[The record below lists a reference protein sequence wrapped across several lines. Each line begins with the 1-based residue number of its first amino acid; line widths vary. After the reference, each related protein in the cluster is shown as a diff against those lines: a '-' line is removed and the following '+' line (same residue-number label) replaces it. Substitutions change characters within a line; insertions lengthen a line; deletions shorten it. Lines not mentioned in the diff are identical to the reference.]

1 MSDILRTAEK
11 VLENGFNVST
21 GYGFG
26 IRVCVILFKIITERL
41 ELIGSGNHCV
51 IPLCIKHR
59 TSKEGISSTFVQ
71 TTFSLRLLRKIGSGK
86 IEISLNEVPS
96 LRFCRKSLVLHDGF
110 HILVI
115 NNDFLIAFYK
125 VEIDIGPHKTDFRL
139 KTGFVCIGHL
149 SIFLQI
155 AESLVDVGNLAV
167 TGAPI
172 AHIGVDIAGL
182 DGVVLSVG
190 ELARDEGQRV
200 VVVGAV
206 FHHIGQRLGE
216 THHALICHN
225 AVYISIE

>member
-1 MSDILRTAEK
+1 M
-11 VLENGFNVST
+11 
-21 GYGFG
+21 
-26 IRVCVILFKIITERL
+26 
-41 ELIGSGNHCV
+41 
-51 IPLCIKHR
+51 CIKHR
-59 TSKEGISSTFVQ
+59 TSKEGISRAFVQ

-96 LRFCRKSLVLHDGF
+96 LRLVLHDGF

-115 NNDFLIAFYK
+115 NNDILIAFYK

-190 ELARDEGQRV
+190 ELARDKGQGV
-200 VVVGAV
+200 VVVGAI